1 MSDSGKSLLA
11 AKRVRDEISD
21 LSRFQ
26 LWLIRMGR
34 KHYIGHKRWEESW
47 IEDLPIYLFH
57 CGKCE
62 HYTLDYPHGR
72 TQNRY
77 LTCQNQNCRTNTDFV
92 PWWVAWVELW
102 EIVKTAWRLTIEKPN
117 R

>member
-11 AKRVRDEISD
+11 AKRVRHEISD

-26 LWLIRMGR
+26 LWRIRQGR
-34 KHYIGHKRWEESW
+34 KHYLRHERREGWTG
-47 IEDLPIYLFH
+47 DLPIYLFW
-57 CGKCE
+57 CGKCKRIS
-62 HYTLDYPHGR
+62 LDYPHGLI
-72 TQNRY
+72 QNRY

-102 EIVKTAWRLTIEKPN
+102 EIVKTAWRLTVKGPN